1 MSLPAQ
7 KARFVVAD
15 LRGPFQKWSEKNRIA
30 KSCGKICR
38 KNMTLKFVW
47 DQICLGCTQ
56 REVTVNQ
63 QAVRSKTE
71 RFRRFMT
78 TEGSD
83 GKDPANESNPSR
95 KIARPCWKMC
105 WEVLRFC
112 KERCTFFQ
120 VGGNSVSGRSPDS
133 SRRFWGTKRTLW
145 CMCPDCPEMLR
156 VPHSFS
162 DWMCKKQSAVS
173 HSSAESEI
181 VSLDAGFTRKWFAR
195 ASVLGLRNAEWKCT
209 PARRNARLKQDVSD
223 SNSHSHAENCVS
235 ENIDHGHKNAR
246 SWYKLI
252 FWNTCQKSGGQILF
266 GQWTLWQGRH
276 KVEQSVWQ
284 KIVVVNKLH
293 RSKKRWQ
300 AILSCWKWIWRLQT
314 WLVPTC
320 LFCKWSA
327 GLQLKIWGYSV
338 DFRIPHARSD
348 FSHVQESPTAVQK
361 RKSYRLMQVYEYI
374 FLPALQFLECVL
386 ETDSLIMSGQ
396 PEAGAKW

>member
-1 MSLPAQ
+1 MSLPEQ

-83 GKDPANESNPSR
+83 GKDLANESNPSR

-120 VGGNSVSGRSPDS
+120 VGGNSVRGRSPDS

-209 PARRNARLKQDVSD
+209 QLGATR
-223 SNSHSHAENCVS
+223 
-235 ENIDHGHKNAR
+235 G
-246 SWYKLI
+246 W
-252 FWNTCQKSGGQILF
+252 
-266 GQWTLWQGRH
+266 
-276 KVEQSVWQ
+276 
-284 KIVVVNKLH
+284 
-293 RSKKRWQ
+293 SK
-300 AILSCWKWIWRLQT
+300 
-314 WLVPTC
+314 
-320 LFCKWSA
+320 
-327 GLQLKIWGYSV
+327 
-338 DFRIPHARSD
+338 
-348 FSHVQESPTAVQK
+348 
-361 RKSYRLMQVYEYI
+361 M
-374 FLPALQFLECVL
+374 
-386 ETDSLIMSGQ
+386 
-396 PEAGAKW
+396 